1 MTFLEAIRIALQSLW
16 GSKLRSALTL
26 LGVVIS
32 VAAVITVVT
41 FVAGIQDYV
50 REKVF
55 NLGADIF
62 VISKVTPVITNIDEY
77 LEGQRRK
84 DITMEDYEAI
94 RESCQRCTL
103 LGASTFNGNGH
114 VKYEEQA
121 ASDVWVRGMTPGM
134 IAIFDLDLNEGRML
148 TEGDVDRRANTAI
161 IGMDVVDN
169 LMPGVDPI
177 GKEIRVEGQPYQ
189 VVGVAKRQGK
199 TLGQSRDNWVG
210 IPITA
215 YLKQYGSHTSI
226 RISGKANGVGADL
239 DRAMDEVRSVLRA
252 RRHDLPGA
260 PDSFAAETNASFL
273 SLWTNLSGTFFI
285 AMIGIAAIALVVSGI
300 VIMNIMLVTVTERTR
315 EIGIRKALGARRGD
329 VLLQF
334 LIESCTM
341 ALIGGALGV
350 TMGIVLAKVISA
362 LIGMPA
368 PVKLWAIFA
377 GLMVATSTG
386 LFFGVY
392 PARKAAIL
400 DPIAALRHE
409 M

>member
-1 MTFLEAIRIALQSLW
+1 MTFLEAIKVALQSLW

-50 REKVF
+50 AEKIF
-55 NLGADIF
+55 NLGADVF
-62 VISKVTPVITNIDEY
+62 VVSKVTPVITNIDQF
-77 LEGQRRK
+77 LEGQKRK
-84 DITMEDYEAI
+84 DLTLDDYEAVK
-94 RESCQRCTL
+94 EACKGCTL
-103 LGASTFNGNGH
+103 LGASTMNPVGH
-114 VKYEEQA
+114 VKYEQQA
-121 ASDVWVRGMTPGM
+121 SSDTWIRGMTPGM
-134 IAIFDLDLNEGRML
+134 IAIFDLDLSSGRML
-148 TEGDVDRRANTAI
+148 NEDDVDRRSNI
-161 IGMDVVDN
+161 CVIGMDVVEN
-169 LMPGVDPI
+169 LMPGTDPL

-210 IPITA
+210 IPITS
-215 YLKQYGSHTSI
+215 YLKQFGSHTSI
-226 RISGKANGVGADL
+226 RISGKANGVGPRL
-239 DRAMDEVRSVLRA
+239 DAAMDEVRVVLRA

-273 SLWTNLSGTFFI
+273 SLWTNLSGTFFV

-329 VLLQF
+329 VMLQF
-334 LIESCTM
+334 LIESSTM
-341 ALIGGALGV
+341 SLIGGALGV
-350 TMGIVLAKVISA
+350 TMGITLAKLISA

-368 PVKLWAIFA
+368 PVKLWAIGA
-377 GLMVATSTG
+377 GLLVATSTG

-392 PARKAAIL
+392 PARKAAL
-400 DPIAALRHE
+400 LNPITALGHE

>member
-1 MTFLEAIRIALQSLW
+1 MTLLEAIRIALQSLW

-50 REKVF
+50 AEKVF
-55 NLGADIF
+55 NLGADVF
-62 VISKVTPVITNIDEY
+62 VVSKVTPVITNIDEF
-77 LEGQRRK
+77 LEGQKRK
-84 DITMEDYEAI
+84 DLTLEDYEAVK
-94 RESCQRCTL
+94 EACKGCTL
-103 LGASTFNGNGH
+103 LGASTFNPTGH
-114 VKYEEQA
+114 VKYEQQA
-121 ASDVWVRGMTPGM
+121 SSDTWVRGMTPGM
-134 IAIFDLDLNEGRML
+134 VAIFDLDLSSGRML
-148 TEGDVDRRANTAI
+148 TETDVDRRANIAV

-169 LMPGVDPI
+169 LMPGTDPL

-215 YLKQYGSHTSI
+215 YLKQFGSHTSI
-226 RISGKANGVGADL
+226 RISGKANGVGARL
-239 DRAMDEVRSVLRA
+239 DAAMDEVRSVLRA

-273 SLWTNLSGTFFI
+273 SLWTNLSGTFFV

-334 LIESCTM
+334 LIESSTM

-350 TMGIVLAKVISA
+350 TLGIILAKGISA

-368 PVKLWAIFA
+368 PVKAWAIGA
-377 GLMVATSTG
+377 GLLVATSTG

-400 DPIAALRHE
+400 DPISALRHE